1 MPQINA
7 SLFKNDRKQKDNQ
20 PDYTGPGS
28 VSKEDLTAFLDAM
41 TKNEVNFDDNGNVKV
56 RVAGWRKQSKSGV
69 KYYSLSI
76 TPDDY
81 QIEKAASDSS
91 KNQTQEED
99 LF

>member
-81 QIEKAASDSS
+81 QVEKAAPDSS